1 MSNMSQAGWDIFRSG
16 GANPA
21 LDLAAFLTGCAPD
34 DTTRCLAA
42 AAYLTTLWQV
52 GGRAMPFVPPS
63 FLLVNAGGLE
73 ADPIDALARASTGL
87 GEITS
92 LHGAEDVARNRRV
105 METLIVQ
112 RRQVATQTPH
122 ALEHWLRQN
131 ASHFRDAHHIAFGAG
146 RAGYYAER
154 MDGKFGCVTD
164 SGDDIILRLDRPAD
178 HERFRNDLLHDRRR
192 LTHPVGF
199 NREMVPVAKAAYVAG
214 SLAPAQWDNALVAAV
229 VDHGL
234 PILFLP
240 HGAKEALTVREDPF
254 EFSMIANMFV
264 AGCPPG
270 PWGGPLPALPDTPPF
285 TGCQAALRSR
295 LRHFPAAYEFFILRI
310 LREFGAVASC
320 VASYVAG
327 PRTPEDEHRAL
338 QSDLHLTGVRAVA
351 LGVESLVY
359 HGYGFEAGYPRDV
372 LAGMLKFIRG
382 KSPVAKR
389 DVQRRFQSLDASRRD
404 SLLEHLAAQGL
415 VTLTDRTV
423 TAVALADF
431 VAALPSRPGLGEVG
445 LNCAGFPGMRGGGV
459 GVK

>member
-1 MSNMSQAGWDIFRSG
+1 MSNMGQAGWDIFRSG

-21 LDLAAFLTGCAPD
+21 HDLAAFLTGCAPD
-34 DTTRCLAA
+34 DTIRCLAA
-42 AAYLTTLWQV
+42 AAYLATLWQV
-52 GGRAMPFVPPS
+52 GGRAMPFAPPS

-87 GEITS
+87 GGITS
-92 LHGAEDVARNRRV
+92 RHDAEEVARNRRV
-105 METLIVQ
+105 METLIVH
-112 RRQVATQTPH
+112 RNRVAAQTPH
-122 ALEHWLRQN
+122 ALERWLVQN
-131 ASHFRDAHHIAFGAG
+131 ARNFRDARHIAFGDG
-146 RAGYYAER
+146 RAGCYAEL

-178 HERFRNDLLHDRRR
+178 HERFRDDLLHDRRR
-192 LTHPVGF
+192 LTHPVGY
-199 NREMVPVAKAAYVAG
+199 NGEMVPVAKAAYVSG
-214 SLAPAQWDNALVAAV
+214 SLAPEQWDDALVAAV

-240 HGAKEALTVREDPF
+240 HGAKEALTVKEDPF
-254 EFSMIANMFV
+254 EFSMIGNMFA
-264 AGCPPG
+264 AGCPQA

-295 LRHFPAAYEFFILRI
+295 LRHFPAAYEFFILRT
-310 LREFGAVASC
+310 LREFGAVAAC

-327 PRTPEDEHRAL
+327 PRTSEDEHRAL
-338 QSDLHLTGVRAVA
+338 QSDLHLIGVRAVA

-359 HGYGFEAGYPRDV
+359 HGYGFEAGCPRDV
-372 LAGMLKFIRG
+372 LAGMLTFIRAKG
-382 KSPVAKR
+382 SVAKR
-389 DVQRRFQSLDASRRD
+389 DVQRRFQRLDAARRD
-404 SLLEHLAAQGL
+404 SLLEQLAAQGL

-445 LNCAGFPGMRGGGV
+445 LNCAGFPGIRSDGV